1 MIGVYDKSGL
11 GGIKSSEVRCDVEL
25 GGGGG
30 GGEVEGEKGK

>member
-11 GGIKSSEVRCDVEL
+11 GGIKSSEVRCDIEL